1 MEFIPSTLPEDLRLM
16 HEIQQNDESDDSIS
30 NDSSGSLSLP
40 QEETLM
46 KAYAL
51 LGMKVTISYLIMSYL
66 MFVYSLY
73 ILFTIINNL
82 FGPSSLMSV
91 MLSL

>member
-1 MEFIPSTLPEDLRLM
+1 MEFIPSSLPEDLRLI
-16 HEIQQNDESDDSIS
+16 HEIQENADIDDSI
-30 NDSSGSLSLP
+30 NNNSSGSLSLP

-51 LGMKVTISYLIMSYL
+51 LGMKVTMSYF
-66 MFVYSLY
+66 MFE
-73 ILFTIINNL
+73 
-82 FGPSSLMSV
+82 

>member
-51 LGMKVTISYLIMSYL
+51 LGMKVTMSYL

>member
-30 NDSSGSLSLP
+30 IDNSGSLSLP

-51 LGMKVTISYLIMSYL
+51 LGMKVTMSYL

-73 ILFTIINNL
+73 ILFTIINNFL
-82 FGPSSLMSV
+82 DHLH
-91 MLSL
+91 

>member
-1 MEFIPSTLPEDLRLM
+1 MEFIPSSLPEDLRLM
-16 HEIQQNDESDDSIS
+16 HEIQQNDDSDDSIS

-51 LGMKVTISYLIMSYL
+51 LGMKVTMSYL

-73 ILFTIINNL
+73 IRSTIINNFL
-82 FGPSSLMSV
+82 DLY
-91 MLSL
+91 

>member
-16 HEIQQNDESDDSIS
+16 HEIQQNDDSDDNIS

-51 LGMKVTISYLIMSYL
+51 LGMKVTMSYL

-73 ILFTIINNL
+73 ILFTIINNFL
-82 FGPSSLMSV
+82 DHLH
-91 MLSL
+91 

>member
-1 MEFIPSTLPEDLRLM
+1 MEFIPSSLPEDLRLM
-16 HEIQQNDESDDSIS
+16 HEIQQNDDSDDSIS

-51 LGMKVTISYLIMSYL
+51 LGMKVTMSYL

-73 ILFTIINNL
+73 IRSTIINNFFDL
-82 FGPSSLMSV
+82 Y
-91 MLSL
+91 

>member
-1 MEFIPSTLPEDLRLM
+1 MEFIPSSLPEDLSLM
-16 HEIQQNDESDDSIS
+16 HEIQQNIDNDDSIDY
-30 NDSSGSLSLP
+30 NSSGSLSLP

-51 LGMKVTISYLIMSYL
+51 LGMKVTMTYL

-73 ILFTIINNL
+73 IYDLQ
-82 FGPSSLMSV
+82 S
-91 MLSL
+91 

>member
-16 HEIQQNDESDDSIS
+16 HEIQQNDDSDDSIS

-51 LGMKVTISYLIMSYL
+51 LGMKVTMSYL
-66 MFVYSLY
+66 MFVYSLN
-73 ILFTIINNL
+73 ILFTIINNFL
-82 FGPSSLMSV
+82 DHLH
-91 MLSL
+91 

>member
-16 HEIQQNDESDDSIS
+16 HEIQQNDDSDDSIS

-51 LGMKVTISYLIMSYL
+51 LGMKVTMSYL

-73 ILFTIINNL
+73 ILFTIINNFL
-82 FGPSSLMSV
+82 DHLH
-91 MLSL
+91 

>member
-51 LGMKVTISYLIMSYL
+51 LGMKVTISYL

-73 ILFTIINNL
+73 ILFTIINNFL
-82 FGPSSLMSV
+82 DHLH
-91 MLSL
+91 